1 MQIEK
6 SILLYANESV
16 FLFKKANVGK
26 KNPKS
31 MLESCIQKI
40 SLLLSAAR
48 KERVYPLCYLVTI
61 KQKMHA
67 AQHVILNGIEEYSV
81 LLETQNVKINHFA
94 FKPIDTIEI
103 VFGNP
108 LVYQLMQLVEQFDYL
123 FRLLSLARNT
133 SLLMGEEY
141 FQKKDFYVKQLQTIF
156 MDIFNHKLEF
166 PVITIEDYLQDK
178 FDVNVAVTAVG
189 EIDLSLLHLALKL
202 NFLPYLEKEK
212 LNHYHA
218 LIKEKITSTVSF
230 TN

>member
-6 SILLYANESV
+6 TIPLYANESV

-48 KERVYPLCYLVTI
+48 KEQIYPLCYLVTI

-67 AQHVILNGIEEYSV
+67 AQQTILSGIEEYSV
-81 LLETQNVKINHFA
+81 LLETQNVKIHHFS
-94 FKPIDTIEI
+94 FTPIDTIE
-103 VFGNP
+103 VMFGNP
-108 LVYQLMQLVEQFDYL
+108 VVYQLIQLVEQFDYL

-133 SLLMGEEY
+133 SLLVGDHY

-156 MDIFNHKLEF
+156 MDIFHQKLNF
-166 PVITIEDYLQDK
+166 PSVTIEDYLHDK
-178 FDVNVAVTAVG
+178 SEG
-189 EIDLSLLHLALKL
+189 EVDLSMLHLALKL

-212 LNHYHA
+212 INHYQA
-218 LIKEKITSTVSF
+218 LIKEKIQSTSKDSATF
-230 TN
+230 ATMK